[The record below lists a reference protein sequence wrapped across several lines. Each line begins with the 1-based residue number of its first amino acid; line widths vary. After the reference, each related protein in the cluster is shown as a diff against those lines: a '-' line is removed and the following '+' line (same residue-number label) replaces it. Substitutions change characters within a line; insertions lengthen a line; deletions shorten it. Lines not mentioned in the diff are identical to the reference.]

1 MNCPNC
7 NCELIWSSDFDYESV
22 GVDGEGMVSF
32 YSCPDEFCNVDSV
45 QVYTKFNDNEVRDSR
60 G

>member
-7 NCELIWSSDFDYESV
+7 NCELIWGSDFDYESV
-22 GVDGEGMVSF
+22 GVDGDTVSF

-45 QVYTKFNDNEVRDSR
+45 LVYTKFNDNEVRDSR